1 MKRHIKDIIRP
12 LVRYYMELFDEE
24 NGILKDSIA
33 LFKSLRLFDPRMV
46 QSLNITGEDIKT
58 LCKLSTFEELQ
69 DKLVRELPTYISECK
84 QDCTINEE
92 ELGENAILGWFRSR
106 IQLLPAFAEAA
117 KVAAIIQP
125 SSAAAERVMLKSLQS
140 DNQTSML
147 HDYQET
153 SLMLR
158 YNEKERE

>member
-1 MKRHIKDIIRP
+1 M
-12 LVRYYMELFDEE
+12 
-24 NGILKDSIA
+24 
-33 LFKSLRLFDPRMV
+33 
-46 QSLNITGEDIKT
+46 
-58 LCKLSTFEELQ
+58 
-69 DKLVRELPTYISECK
+69 RELPTYISECK

-125 SSAAAERVMLKSLQS
+125 SSAAAERVLSMLKSLQS

-147 HDYQET
+147 HDYQEA